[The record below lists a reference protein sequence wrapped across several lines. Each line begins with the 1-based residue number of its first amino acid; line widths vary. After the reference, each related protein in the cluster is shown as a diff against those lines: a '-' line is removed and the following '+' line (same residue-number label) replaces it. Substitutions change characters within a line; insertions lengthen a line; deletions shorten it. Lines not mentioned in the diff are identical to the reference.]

1 MLAVFDTAK
10 THASDSAVNCQSTD
24 VNKQQTCFKK
34 KKKKD
39 LPFQICKIDS
49 LIVYSSAYDL
59 VHFNNRSPDIVI
71 PICR

>member
-34 KKKKD
+34 KIED

-49 LIVYSSAYDL
+49 LIVYSSANDFL
-59 VHFNNRSPDIVI
+59 FI
-71 PICR
+71 PIIKSVSFNFDL